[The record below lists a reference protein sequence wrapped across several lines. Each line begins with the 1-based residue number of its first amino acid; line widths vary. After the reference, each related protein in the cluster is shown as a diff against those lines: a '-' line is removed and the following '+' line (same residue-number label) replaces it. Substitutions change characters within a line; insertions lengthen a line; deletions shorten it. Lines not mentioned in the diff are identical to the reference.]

1 MSTLSAVSA
10 NTLKLAI
17 PIGAGVISL
26 AYMCAQLFNNNV
38 RTEYESEEMIPKASL
53 REGDSTH
60 DVEYNEDPDAFLLRC
75 EQAYGPVF
83 QIQCLNQY
91 LTVVSGPSLARE
103 IHLHEDFSFRDAVE
117 HMTGY
122 RAFIHSVIKSHKDI
136 DTMLHFQLLREGVS
150 TKLSSF
156 TPEIVQKMT
165 VTLEQQ
171 IGSSEGEEPKLI
183 EWPLVALQNI
193 VAATMAQI
201 FMGSEIAENTQVL
214 QTFINCTHDFGKI
227 INQNTETRDTNRI
240 LKNKAQY
247 GYLSAMHKHRQG
259 LFEAAQPVVEQRRQ
273 QERLAAEQGVEYD
286 RPRDMLQRM
295 LDNVDEYGL
304 VDLEDICGHLILLIL
319 ASMHTTLEAGMN
331 VLFYLAA
338 FPDSLQ
344 PLYEEVE
351 ALFDEQAKD
360 REEQRQSYREKGTM
374 SSFEG
379 TDLDPSVD
387 REITEFVIKRAVKVD
402 SFLKEMFRH
411 RIERLASSHLARK
424 DVMLSTGHVIRKG
437 EKVIVNMRSVHQD
450 KVHGDNLREFHP
462 WRFLGKNP
470 GAAKASKD
478 YMTFGLGKFT
488 CPGRFLAVHD
498 LKIMIALFVTKYS
511 SLVSQDK
518 KREPGML
525 TSPLTY
531 TSLTGLYVTSRS
543 NNNKDGKMT
552 SPSSDALAYAAK
564 EE

>member
-1 MSTLSAVSA
+1 MSTVSAVSA
-10 NTLKLAI
+10 NTLKLAL
-17 PIGAGVISL
+17 PISASVISL
-26 AYMCAQLFNNNV
+26 AYLCAKLFNNNV
-38 RTEYESEEMIPKASL
+38 RTEYESEEAVPKVLL
-53 REGDSTH
+53 RKGDSTH

-75 EQAYGPVF
+75 EQVYGPVF
-83 QIQCLNQY
+83 QIQCLNQS

-103 IHLHEDFSFRDAVE
+103 IHLHESFSFRDAVE

-136 DTMLHFQLLREGVS
+136 DSMLHFRLLRDGVS

-156 TPEIVQKMT
+156 TPEIVQRMT
-165 VTLEQQ
+165 VMLEQQ
-171 IGSSEGEEPKLI
+171 IGSSEGEEPKLV

-201 FMGSEIAENTQVL
+201 FMGSEIAENSQVL

-247 GYLSAMHKHRQG
+247 GYLNAMHKHRQV
-259 LFEAAQPVVEQRRQ
+259 LFEAAQPVVEQRCQ

-286 RPRDMLQRM
+286 RPQDMLQRM
-295 LDNVDEYGL
+295 LDNVDEYGF

-344 PLYEEVE
+344 PLHEEIE
-351 ALFDEQAKD
+351 ALLDEQAKD
-360 REEQRQSYREKGTM
+360 REEQRQRYREKGTTF
-374 SSFEG
+374 SFEG

-387 REITEFVIKRAVKVD
+387 REITEIVIKRAVKVD
-402 SFLKEMFRH
+402 SFLKEMFRY
-411 RIERLASSHLARK
+411 RTERLASSHLARK

-450 KVHGDNLREFHP
+450 KVHGENLTEFSP

-498 LKIMIALFVTKYS
+498 LKIMIALIVTKYS

-518 KREPGML
+518 ERQLGML

-531 TSLTGLYVTSRS
+531 TSLTGLYVTSRN
-543 NNNKDGKMT
+543 NNNKNDKT
-552 SPSSDALAYAAK
+552 ISPYSAALAYAAK